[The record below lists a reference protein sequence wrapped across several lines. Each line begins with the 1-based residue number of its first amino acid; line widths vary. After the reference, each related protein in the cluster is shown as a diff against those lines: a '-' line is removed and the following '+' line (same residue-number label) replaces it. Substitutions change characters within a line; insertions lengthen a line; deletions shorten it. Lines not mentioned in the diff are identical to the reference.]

1 MVIFHSYVKL
11 PEGSSHGSTYSIIFP
26 CFRVNPSPNFRLSD
40 VACHDLK
47 AIDVPALDEVLQNNK
62 NHQLVFPTLPYVVG
76 YLSTY
81 ICMIM
86 YVCIYIYMVIS
97 YIYLLLAES
106 QLQLYVYVCVYI

>member
-1 MVIFHSYVKL
+1 M
-11 PEGSSHGSTYSIIFP
+11 
-26 CFRVNPSPNFRLSD
+26 NPSPNFRLSD

-81 ICMIM
+81 ICMYI
-86 YVCIYIYMVIS
+86 YGYIIYLIVVSRIPTTVVCICMYI
-97 YIYLLLAES
+97 
-106 QLQLYVYVCVYI
+106 YVCVFDHW